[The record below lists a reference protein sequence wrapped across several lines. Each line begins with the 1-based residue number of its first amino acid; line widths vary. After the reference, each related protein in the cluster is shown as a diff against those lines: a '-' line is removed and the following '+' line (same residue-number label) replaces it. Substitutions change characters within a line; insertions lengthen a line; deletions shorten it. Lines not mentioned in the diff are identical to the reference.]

1 MAITRYS
8 NFDKTVNT
16 IIDRNNIANK
26 VDGMTVIV
34 LDAIADTNVGSGK
47 AVYRWDSSDNTWILI
62 SKTSTETMN
71 FITEEA
77 IVAHSEMSLSYI
89 PVNNQ
94 VWSAVLLNADV
105 IYADLNVKDVIIAM
119 GKITNIPS
127 QYNGMKLRVTYAYGT
142 LASQVTTLIED
153 TVDAINF
160 DKFVVDITDVEF
172 TTNLK
177 RDGLSVF
184 GVEVDCG
191 LLVNAGIK
199 EVLFNFDSA
208 YNYWLDNEHSFC
220 YNGDDSY
227 PINYNGNVGESMS
240 CYLDKKNNKILISCS
255 DDKTSFTGRVVLYYT
270 K

>member
-16 IIDRNNIANK
+16 IADRNNIPNK
-26 VDGMTVIV
+26 IDGMTVIV
-34 LDAIADTNVGSGK
+34 LDAIADANVGSGK
-47 AVYRWDSSDNTWILI
+47 AVYRWDNSDNTWILI
-62 SKTSTETMN
+62 SKGTTDTMN

-77 IVAHSEMSLSYI
+77 VVANSEMSLSYI

-94 VWSAVLLNADV
+94 VWNAVLLNNDV
-105 IYADLNVKDVIIAM
+105 IYADLNVKDVTIAM

-127 QYNGMKLRVTYAYGT
+127 QYNDMKLRVTYAYGT
-142 LASQVTTLIED
+142 LASQVSTIIED

-160 DKFVVDITDVEF
+160 DKFVVDIADTEF
-172 TTNLK
+172 RTNLK
-177 RDGLSVF
+177 RDELSVF

-191 LLVNAGIK
+191 LLVNAEIK
-199 EVLFNFDSA
+199 EVPFEFNSA

-220 YNGDDSY
+220 YNDDESY
-227 PINYNGNVGESMS
+227 PINYNGNIGESIS
-240 CYLDKKNNKILISCS
+240 CYLDKKNNKIIISCS
-255 DDKTSFTGRVVLYYT
+255 DDKTSFMGRVVLYYT

>member
-1 MAITRYS
+1 MAITRHS

-16 IIDRNNIANK
+16 IIDRNNITNK

-62 SKTSTETMN
+62 SKTSIDTMN

-77 IVAHSEMSLSYI
+77 VVTNSEMNLSFI

-94 VWSAVLLNADV
+94 VWNAVLLNDDI
-105 IYADLNVKDVIIAM
+105 IYADLNVKDVTISM

-142 LASQVTTLIED
+142 ISSQVTTVIED
-153 TVDAINF
+153 TIEAISF
-160 DKFVVDITDVEF
+160 DKFVVDIDNIEF

-177 RDGLSVF
+177 RDGLYVF

-191 LLVNAGIK
+191 LLVDAGIK
-199 EVLFNFDSA
+199 EVPFEFNNT

-220 YNGDDSY
+220 YSNDESY
-227 PINYNGNVGESMS
+227 PINYTGNIGESIS
-240 CYLDKKNNKILISCS
+240 CYLDKKNNKIIISCS
-255 DDKTSFTGRVVLYYT
+255 DNKTSFTGKVVIYYT